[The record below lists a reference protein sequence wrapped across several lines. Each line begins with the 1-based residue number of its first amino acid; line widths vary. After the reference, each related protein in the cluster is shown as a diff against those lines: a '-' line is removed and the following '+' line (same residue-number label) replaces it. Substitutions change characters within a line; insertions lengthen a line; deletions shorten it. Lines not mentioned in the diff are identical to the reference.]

1 MFIIYKLYHVIY
13 IVNYNFYII
22 IEIVWLKFVKNL
34 DVNLTCVREYIDFL
48 NYFRRNTGKQSE
60 CP

>member
-1 MFIIYKLYHVIY
+1 MFIIYKLYYVIY

>member
-1 MFIIYKLYHVIY
+1 MFIIYKLYYVIY
-13 IVNYNFYII
+13 IVNFNFYII